1 MSKKISLLTIALVL
15 ILGLAVVGCGKK
27 DGLIEK
33 TTKVATEKV
42 EANKEELAEDFD
54 AAIDEAEEIVAEDKE
69 TVKEVLENAVEEN
82 AVEEIAEEVLE
93 NAVEETAEEVIENA
107 LAEVE
112 EVVEEAIEEVTEAL
126 ETDEE

>member
-1 MSKKISLLTIALVL
+1 MLRKISLLTIALVL

>member
-1 MSKKISLLTIALVL
+1 MLRKISLLTIALVL

-93 NAVEETAEEVIENA
+93 NAVEETAEEIIENA